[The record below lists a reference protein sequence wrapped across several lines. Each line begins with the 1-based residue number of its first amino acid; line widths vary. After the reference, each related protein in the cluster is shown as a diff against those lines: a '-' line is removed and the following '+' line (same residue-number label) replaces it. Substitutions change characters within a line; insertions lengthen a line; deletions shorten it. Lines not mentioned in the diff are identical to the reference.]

1 MINFPFQS
9 SIRRRLVFLLLMGS
23 ATLAFLLYFVVQ
35 SVARQAAQESQDNIL
50 AASAVSILD
59 GVRLVEGQ
67 TDVDMPYSSLSML
80 DSVTDERVF
89 YAIYLDANLLTGYP
103 ELVKLQTNTPMAP
116 VFSFGTLFDVDVR
129 IVTVKR
135 QIGKN
140 EVFVSVA
147 QTLNGQIK
155 VLRNISTI
163 ALGVGFGFFVL
174 SAILAFLI
182 AESTIR
188 PLNRL
193 ALSVSRRGPDE
204 LRPVS
209 APVPSEMLPLVK
221 SLNNFMTR
229 LKLSLQRSEEFIAEA
244 AHRVRTPL
252 AVVRTRAEIL
262 LREAKTKKS
271 KAELLEVLNAIDDSS
286 RTAGQLLDHAMV
298 SFRLDNLNEDELQVQ
313 FLIEDVIDRISPLY
327 DLKGIQ
333 IKNNSIQNCKVM
345 GDPILLQNALHNV
358 LDNALKYCSENDTVT
373 VKVKDVSQN
382 CIIEIVDNGEGFP
395 QNSVLLT
402 NRFTRGENTKG
413 IVGSGLG
420 LTIAKDVVEAHG
432 GNITISNT
440 EKVEHALRL
449 HYPVLNFRTTKGV
462 FT

>member
-1 MINFPFQS
+1 MINFPLQS

-59 GVRLVEGQ
+59 GVKLVDGQ

-103 ELVKLQTNTPMAP
+103 ELIKLQTNTAMVP
-116 VFSFGTLFDVDVR
+116 VFSFGTLFEVDVR

-155 VLRNISTI
+155 VLRNISSI

-182 AESTIR
+182 AESTIK

-193 ALSVSRRGPDE
+193 TLSVSRRGPDE

-209 APVPSEMLPLVK
+209 APVPSEMVPLVN

-252 AVVRTRAEIL
+252 AVVRTRTEIL

-298 SFRLDNLNEDELQVQ
+298 SFRLDNLSEDEIEVQ
-313 FLIEDVIDRISPLY
+313 FLIKDVIDRISPLY

-333 IKNNSIQNCKVM
+333 IKNNSIQNCRVI
-345 GDPILLQNALHNV
+345 GDSILLQNALHNV
-358 LDNALKYCSENDTVT
+358 LDNALKYCSENDTITVT
-373 VKVKDVSQN
+373 VKDISQN
-382 CIIEIVDNGEGFP
+382 CIIEILDSGEGFP
-395 QNSVLLT
+395 ENSALLT

-440 EKVEHALRL
+440 EEGGACV
-449 HYPVLNFRTTKGV
+449 T
-462 FT
+462 FTLPCS

>member
-1 MINFPFQS
+1 MINFPLQS

-59 GVRLVEGQ
+59 GVKLVDGQ

-103 ELVKLQTNTPMAP
+103 ELIKLQTNTAMVP

-155 VLRNISTI
+155 VLRNISSI

-182 AESTIR
+182 AESTIK

-193 ALSVSRRGPDE
+193 TLSVSRRGPDE

-209 APVPSEMLPLVK
+209 APVPSEMVPLVN

-252 AVVRTRAEIL
+252 AVVRTRTEIL

-298 SFRLDNLNEDELQVQ
+298 SFRLDNLSEDEIEVQ
-313 FLIEDVIDRISPLY
+313 FLIKDVIDRISPLY

-333 IKNNSIQNCKVM
+333 IKNNSIQNCRVI
-345 GDPILLQNALHNV
+345 GDSILLKTALHNV
-358 LDNALKYCSENDTVT
+358 LDNALKYCSENDTITVT
-373 VKVKDVSQN
+373 VKDISQN
-382 CIIEIVDNGEGFP
+382 CIIEILDSGEGFP
-395 QNSVLLT
+395 ENSALLT

-432 GNITISNT
+432 GNISISNT
-440 EKVEHALRL
+440 EEGGACV
-449 HYPVLNFRTTKGV
+449 T
-462 FT
+462 FTLPCS

>member
-1 MINFPFQS
+1 MINFPLQS

-59 GVRLVEGQ
+59 GVKLVDGQ

-103 ELVKLQTNTPMAP
+103 ELIKLQTNTAMVP

-155 VLRNISTI
+155 VLRNISSI

-182 AESTIR
+182 AESTIK

-193 ALSVSRRGPDE
+193 TLSVSRRGPDE

-209 APVPSEMLPLVK
+209 APVPSEMVPLVN

-252 AVVRTRAEIL
+252 AVVRTRTEIL

-298 SFRLDNLNEDELQVQ
+298 SFRLDNLSEDEIEVQ
-313 FLIEDVIDRISPLY
+313 FLIKDVIDRISPLY

-333 IKNNSIQNCKVM
+333 IKNNSIQNCRVI
-345 GDPILLQNALHNV
+345 GDSILLQNALHNV

-373 VKVKDVSQN
+373 VTVKDISQN
-382 CIIEIVDNGEGFP
+382 CIIEILDSGEGFP
-395 QNSVLLT
+395 ENSALLT

-432 GNITISNT
+432 GNINISNT
-440 EKVEHALRL
+440 EEGGACV
-449 HYPVLNFRTTKGV
+449 T
-462 FT
+462 FTLPCS

>member
-1 MINFPFQS
+1 MINFPRQS

-59 GVRLVEGQ
+59 GVKLVDGQ

-103 ELVKLQTNTPMAP
+103 ELIKLQTNTAMVP

-155 VLRNISTI
+155 VLRNISSI

-182 AESTIR
+182 AESTIK

-193 ALSVSRRGPDE
+193 TLSVSRRGPDE

-209 APVPSEMLPLVK
+209 APVPSEMVPLVN

-252 AVVRTRAEIL
+252 AVVRTRTEIL

-298 SFRLDNLNEDELQVQ
+298 SFRLDNLSEDEIEVQ
-313 FLIEDVIDRISPLY
+313 FLIKDVIDRISPLY

-333 IKNNSIQNCKVM
+333 IKNNSIQNCRVI
-345 GDPILLQNALHNV
+345 GDSILLQNALHNV

-373 VKVKDVSQN
+373 VTVKDISQN
-382 CIIEIVDNGEGFP
+382 CIIEILDSGEGFP
-395 QNSVLLT
+395 ENSALLT
-402 NRFTRGENTKG
+402 DRFTRGENTKG

-440 EKVEHALRL
+440 EEGGACV
-449 HYPVLNFRTTKGV
+449 T
-462 FT
+462 FTLPCS

>member
-1 MINFPFQS
+1 
-9 SIRRRLVFLLLMGS
+9 MGS

-59 GVRLVEGQ
+59 GVKLVDGQ

-103 ELVKLQTNTPMAP
+103 ELIKLQTNTAMVP

-155 VLRNISTI
+155 VLRNISSI

-182 AESTIR
+182 AESTIK

-193 ALSVSRRGPDE
+193 TLSVSRRGPDE

-209 APVPSEMLPLVK
+209 APVPSEMVPLVN

-252 AVVRTRAEIL
+252 AVVRTRTEIL

-298 SFRLDNLNEDELQVQ
+298 SFRLDNLSEDEIEVQ
-313 FLIEDVIDRISPLY
+313 FLIKDVIDRISPLY

-333 IKNNSIQNCKVM
+333 IKKNSIQNCRVI
-345 GDPILLQNALHNV
+345 GDSILLQNALHNV
-358 LDNALKYCSENDTVT
+358 LDNALKYCSKNDTVT
-373 VKVKDVSQN
+373 VTVKDISQN
-382 CIIEIVDNGEGFP
+382 CIIEILDSGEGFP
-395 QNSVLLT
+395 ENSALLT
-402 NRFTRGENTKG
+402 DRFTRGENTKG

-432 GNITISNT
+432 GNINISNT
-440 EKVEHALRL
+440 EEGGACV
-449 HYPVLNFRTTKGV
+449 T
-462 FT
+462 FTLPCS

>member
-1 MINFPFQS
+1 MINFPFQN

-89 YAIYLDANLLTGYP
+89 YAIYLDTNLLTGYP

-298 SFRLDNLNEDELQVQ
+298 SFRLDNLSEDELEVQ

-440 EKVEHALRL
+440 EKGGACV
-449 HYPVLNFRTTKGV
+449 T
-462 FT
+462 FTLPCS

>member
-1 MINFPFQS
+1 MINFPLQS

-59 GVRLVEGQ
+59 GVKLVDGQ

-103 ELVKLQTNTPMAP
+103 ELIKLQTNTAMVP

-155 VLRNISTI
+155 VLRNISSI
-163 ALGVGFGFFVL
+163 ALGVGFGFFIL

-182 AESTIR
+182 AESTIK

-193 ALSVSRRGPDE
+193 TLSVSRRGPDE

-209 APVPSEMLPLVK
+209 APVPSEMVPLVN

-252 AVVRTRAEIL
+252 AIVRTRTEIL

-298 SFRLDNLNEDELQVQ
+298 SFRLDNLSEDEIEVQ
-313 FLIEDVIDRISPLY
+313 FLIKDVIDRISPLY

-333 IKNNSIQNCKVM
+333 IKNNSIQNCRVI
-345 GDPILLQNALHNV
+345 GDSILLQNALHNV
-358 LDNALKYCSENDTVT
+358 LDNALKYCSENDTITVT
-373 VKVKDVSQN
+373 VKDISQN
-382 CIIEIVDNGEGFP
+382 CIIEILDSGEGFP
-395 QNSVLLT
+395 ENSALLT

-440 EKVEHALRL
+440 EEGGACV
-449 HYPVLNFRTTKGV
+449 T
-462 FT
+462 FTLPCS

>member
-1 MINFPFQS
+1 MINFPLQS
-9 SIRRRLVFLLLMGS
+9 SIRRRLVFLLLLGS

-59 GVRLVEGQ
+59 GVKLVDGQ

-103 ELVKLQTNTPMAP
+103 ELIKLQTNTAMVP

-155 VLRNISTI
+155 VLRNISSI

-182 AESTIR
+182 AESTIK

-193 ALSVSRRGPDE
+193 TLSVSRRGPDE

-209 APVPSEMLPLVK
+209 APVPSEMVPLVN

-252 AVVRTRAEIL
+252 AVVRTRTEIL

-298 SFRLDNLNEDELQVQ
+298 SFRLDNLSEDEIEVQ
-313 FLIEDVIDRISPLY
+313 FLIKDVIGRISPLY

-333 IKNNSIQNCKVM
+333 IKNNSIQNCRVI
-345 GDPILLQNALHNV
+345 GDSILLQNALHNV
-358 LDNALKYCSENDTVT
+358 LDNALKYCSENDTITVT
-373 VKVKDVSQN
+373 VKDISQN
-382 CIIEIVDNGEGFP
+382 CIIEILDSGEGFP
-395 QNSVLLT
+395 ENSALLT

-440 EKVEHALRL
+440 EEGGACV
-449 HYPVLNFRTTKGV
+449 T
-462 FT
+462 FTLPCS

>member
-1 MINFPFQS
+1 MINFPFQN

-103 ELVKLQTNTPMAP
+103 ELVILQTNTPMAP

-252 AVVRTRAEIL
+252 AVVRTRTEIL

-298 SFRLDNLNEDELQVQ
+298 SFRLDNLSEDELEVQ
-313 FLIEDVIDRISPLY
+313 FLIEDVINRISPLY

-373 VKVKDVSQN
+373 LKVKDVGQN
-382 CIIEIVDNGEGFP
+382 CIIEIVDSGEGFP
-395 QNSVLLT
+395 QNSVSLT

-440 EKVEHALRL
+440 EKGGACV
-449 HYPVLNFRTTKGV
+449 T
-462 FT
+462 FTLPCS

>member
-1 MINFPFQS
+1 MINFPLQS

-59 GVRLVEGQ
+59 GVKLVDGQ

-103 ELVKLQTNTPMAP
+103 ELIKLQTNTAMVP

-155 VLRNISTI
+155 VLRNISSI

-182 AESTIR
+182 AESTIK

-193 ALSVSRRGPDE
+193 TLSVSRRGPDE

-209 APVPSEMLPLVK
+209 APVPSEMVPLVN

-252 AVVRTRAEIL
+252 AVVRTRTEIL

-298 SFRLDNLNEDELQVQ
+298 SFRLDNLSEDEIEVQ
-313 FLIEDVIDRISPLY
+313 LLIKDVIDRISPLY

-333 IKNNSIQNCKVM
+333 IKNNSIQNCRVI
-345 GDPILLQNALHNV
+345 GDSILLQNALHNV
-358 LDNALKYCSENDTVT
+358 LDNALKYCSENDTITVT
-373 VKVKDVSQN
+373 VKDISQN
-382 CIIEIVDNGEGFP
+382 CIIEILDSGEGFP
-395 QNSVLLT
+395 ENSALLT

-440 EKVEHALRL
+440 EEGGACV
-449 HYPVLNFRTTKGV
+449 T
-462 FT
+462 FTLPCS

>member
-1 MINFPFQS
+1 MINFPRQS

-59 GVRLVEGQ
+59 GVKLVDGQ

-103 ELVKLQTNTPMAP
+103 ELIKLQTNTAMVP

-155 VLRNISTI
+155 VLRNISSI

-182 AESTIR
+182 AESTIK

-193 ALSVSRRGPDE
+193 TLSVSRRGPDE

-209 APVPSEMLPLVK
+209 APVPSEMVPLVN

-252 AVVRTRAEIL
+252 AVVRTRTEIL

-298 SFRLDNLNEDELQVQ
+298 SFRLDNLSEDEIEVQ
-313 FLIEDVIDRISPLY
+313 FLIKDVIDRISPLY

-333 IKNNSIQNCKVM
+333 IKNNSIQNCRVI
-345 GDPILLQNALHNV
+345 GDSILLQNALHNV
-358 LDNALKYCSENDTVT
+358 LDNALKYCSENDTITVT
-373 VKVKDVSQN
+373 VKDISQN
-382 CIIEIVDNGEGFP
+382 CIIEILDSGEGFP
-395 QNSVLLT
+395 ENSALLT

-440 EKVEHALRL
+440 EEGGACV
-449 HYPVLNFRTTKGV
+449 T
-462 FT
+462 FTLPCS

>member
-1 MINFPFQS
+1 MINFPLQS

-59 GVRLVEGQ
+59 GVRLVDGQ

-103 ELVKLQTNTPMAP
+103 ELIKLQTNTPMAP

-298 SFRLDNLNEDELQVQ
+298 SFRLDNLSEDELEVQ
-313 FLIEDVIDRISPLY
+313 FLIEDVINRISPLY

-373 VKVKDVSQN
+373 LKVKDVGQN
-382 CIIEIVDNGEGFP
+382 CIIEIVDSGEGFP
-395 QNSVLLT
+395 QNSVSLT

-432 GNITISNT
+432 GNITISNN
-440 EKVEHALRL
+440 EKGGACV
-449 HYPVLNFRTTKGV
+449 T
-462 FT
+462 FTLPCS

>member
-9 SIRRRLVFLLLMGS
+9 SIRRRLVFLLLLGS

-59 GVRLVEGQ
+59 GVRLVDGRI
-67 TDVDMPYSSLSML
+67 DVDMPYSSLSML

-89 YAIYLDANLLTGYP
+89 YAIYLDGNLLTGYP
-103 ELVKLQTNTPMAP
+103 ELIEVQINSPMVP
-116 VFSFGTLFDVDVR
+116 VFSSGILFDVDVR
-129 IVTVKR
+129 IVTVRR

-140 EVFVSVA
+140 EVVVSVA

-155 VLRNISTI
+155 VLRNISRI
-163 ALGVGFGFFVL
+163 SLGVGFGFFVL

-298 SFRLDNLNEDELQVQ
+298 SFRLDNLSEDELEVQ

-327 DLKGIQ
+327 DLKGIE

-345 GDPILLQNALHNV
+345 GDSILLQNALHNV

-440 EKVEHALRL
+440 EKGGACV
-449 HYPVLNFRTTKGV
+449 T
-462 FT
+462 FTLPCS

>member
-1 MINFPFQS
+1 MINFPLQS

-59 GVRLVEGQ
+59 GVKLVDGQ

-103 ELVKLQTNTPMAP
+103 ELIKLQTNTAMVP

-155 VLRNISTI
+155 VLRNISSI

-182 AESTIR
+182 AESTIK

-193 ALSVSRRGPDE
+193 TLSVSRRGPDE

-209 APVPSEMLPLVK
+209 APVPSEMVPLVN

-252 AVVRTRAEIL
+252 AVVRTRTEIL

-298 SFRLDNLNEDELQVQ
+298 SFRLDNLSEDEIEVQ
-313 FLIEDVIDRISPLY
+313 FLIKDVIDRISPLY

-333 IKNNSIQNCKVM
+333 IKNNSIQNCRVI
-345 GDPILLQNALHNV
+345 GDSILLQNALHNV
-358 LDNALKYCSENDTVT
+358 LDNALKYCSENDTITVT
-373 VKVKDVSQN
+373 VKDISQN
-382 CIIEIVDNGEGFP
+382 CIIEILDSGEGFP
-395 QNSVLLT
+395 ENSALLT

-440 EKVEHALRL
+440 EEGGACV
-449 HYPVLNFRTTKGV
+449 T
-462 FT
+462 FTLPCA

>member
-1 MINFPFQS
+1 MINFPLQS

-59 GVRLVEGQ
+59 GVKLVDGQ

-103 ELVKLQTNTPMAP
+103 ELIKLQTNTAMVP

-155 VLRNISTI
+155 VLRNISSI

-182 AESTIR
+182 AESTIK

-193 ALSVSRRGPDE
+193 TLSVSRRGPDE

-209 APVPSEMLPLVK
+209 APVPSEMVPLVN

-252 AVVRTRAEIL
+252 AVVRTRTEIL

-298 SFRLDNLNEDELQVQ
+298 SFRLDNLSEDEIEVQ
-313 FLIEDVIDRISPLY
+313 FLIKDVIDRISPLY
-327 DLKGIQ
+327 DLKAIQ
-333 IKNNSIQNCKVM
+333 IKKNSIQNCRVI
-345 GDPILLQNALHNV
+345 GDSILLQNALHNV

-373 VKVKDVSQN
+373 VTVKDISQN
-382 CIIEIVDNGEGFP
+382 CIIEILDSGEGFP
-395 QNSVLLT
+395 ENSALLT

-432 GNITISNT
+432 GNINISNT
-440 EKVEHALRL
+440 EEGGACV
-449 HYPVLNFRTTKGV
+449 T
-462 FT
+462 FTLPCS

>member
-1 MINFPFQS
+1 MINFPLQS

-59 GVRLVEGQ
+59 GVRLVDGQ

-103 ELVKLQTNTPMAP
+103 ELIKLQTNTAMVP

-147 QTLNGQIK
+147 QTLNGQIR
-155 VLRNISTI
+155 VLRNISSI

-182 AESTIR
+182 AESTIK

-193 ALSVSRRGPDE
+193 TLSVSRRGPDE

-209 APVPSEMLPLVK
+209 APVPSEMVPLVN

-252 AVVRTRAEIL
+252 AVVRTRTEIL

-298 SFRLDNLNEDELQVQ
+298 SFRLDNLSEDELEVQ

-395 QNSVLLT
+395 ENSALLT

-440 EKVEHALRL
+440 EEGGACV
-449 HYPVLNFRTTKGV
+449 T
-462 FT
+462 FTLPCS

>member
-1 MINFPFQS
+1 MINFPRQS

-59 GVRLVEGQ
+59 GVKLVDGQ

-103 ELVKLQTNTPMAP
+103 ELIKLQTNTAMVP

-155 VLRNISTI
+155 VLRNISSI

-182 AESTIR
+182 AESTIK

-193 ALSVSRRGPDE
+193 TLSVSRRGPDE

-209 APVPSEMLPLVK
+209 APVPSEMVPLVN

-252 AVVRTRAEIL
+252 AVVRTRTEIL

-298 SFRLDNLNEDELQVQ
+298 SFRLDNLSEDEIEVQ
-313 FLIEDVIDRISPLY
+313 FLIKDVIDRISPLY

-333 IKNNSIQNCKVM
+333 IKNNSIQNCRVI
-345 GDPILLQNALHNV
+345 GDSILLQNALHNV

-373 VKVKDVSQN
+373 VTVKNISQN
-382 CIIEIVDNGEGFP
+382 CIIEILDSGEGFP
-395 QNSVLLT
+395 ENSALLT

-432 GNITISNT
+432 GNISISNSEEGGACVT
-440 EKVEHALRL
+440 
-449 HYPVLNFRTTKGV
+449 
-462 FT
+462 FTLPCS

>member
-1 MINFPFQS
+1 MINFPRQS

-59 GVRLVEGQ
+59 GVKLVDGQ

-103 ELVKLQTNTPMAP
+103 ELIKLQTNTAMVP

-155 VLRNISTI
+155 VLRNISSI

-182 AESTIR
+182 AESTIK

-193 ALSVSRRGPDE
+193 TLSVSRRGPDE

-209 APVPSEMLPLVK
+209 APVPSEMVPLVN

-252 AVVRTRAEIL
+252 AVVRTRTEIL

-298 SFRLDNLNEDELQVQ
+298 SFRLDNLSEDEIEVQ
-313 FLIEDVIDRISPLY
+313 FLIKDVIDRISPLY

-333 IKNNSIQNCKVM
+333 IKNNSIQNCRVI
-345 GDPILLQNALHNV
+345 GDSILLKNALHNV

-373 VKVKDVSQN
+373 VTAKDISQN
-382 CIIEIVDNGEGFP
+382 CIIEILDSGEGFP
-395 QNSVLLT
+395 ENSALLT

-440 EKVEHALRL
+440 EEGGACV
-449 HYPVLNFRTTKGV
+449 T
-462 FT
+462 FTLPCS

>member
-1 MINFPFQS
+1 MINFPLQS

-59 GVRLVEGQ
+59 GVKLVDGQ

-103 ELVKLQTNTPMAP
+103 ELIKLQTNTAMVP

-155 VLRNISTI
+155 VLRNISSI

-182 AESTIR
+182 AESTIK

-193 ALSVSRRGPDE
+193 TLSVSRRGPDE

-209 APVPSEMLPLVK
+209 APVPSEMVPLVN

-252 AVVRTRAEIL
+252 AVVRTRTEIL

-298 SFRLDNLNEDELQVQ
+298 SFRLDNLSEDEIEVQ
-313 FLIEDVIDRISPLY
+313 FLIKDVIDRISPLY

-333 IKNNSIQNCKVM
+333 IKNNSIQNCRVI

-358 LDNALKYCSENDTVT
+358 LDNALKYCSENDTITVT
-373 VKVKDVSQN
+373 VKDISQN
-382 CIIEIVDNGEGFP
+382 CIIEILDSGEGFP
-395 QNSVLLT
+395 ENSALLT

-440 EKVEHALRL
+440 EEGGACV
-449 HYPVLNFRTTKGV
+449 T
-462 FT
+462 FTLPCS

>member
-9 SIRRRLVFLLLMGS
+9 SIRRRLVFLLLLGS

-59 GVRLVEGQ
+59 GVRLVDGRI
-67 TDVDMPYSSLSML
+67 DVDMPYSSLSML

-89 YAIYLDANLLTGYP
+89 YAIYLDGNLLTGYP
-103 ELVKLQTNTPMAP
+103 ELIELQINSPMVP
-116 VFSFGTLFDVDVR
+116 VFSSGILFDVDVR
-129 IVTVKR
+129 IVTVRR

-140 EVFVSVA
+140 EVVVSVA

-155 VLRNISTI
+155 VLRNISRI
-163 ALGVGFGFFVL
+163 SLGVGFGFFVL

-182 AESTIR
+182 AESTIK

-252 AVVRTRAEIL
+252 AVVRTRTEIL

-271 KAELLEVLNAIDDSS
+271 KAELLEVLDAIDDSS

-298 SFRLDNLNEDELQVQ
+298 SFRLDNLSEDELEVQ
-313 FLIEDVIDRISPLY
+313 FLIKDAIDRISPLY

-333 IKNNSIQNCKVM
+333 ITNNNIQNCKVM

-382 CIIEIVDNGEGFP
+382 CIIEIMDSGQGFP

-440 EKVEHALRL
+440 EKGGACV
-449 HYPVLNFRTTKGV
+449 T
-462 FT
+462 FTLPCS

>member
-59 GVRLVEGQ
+59 GVKLVDGQ

-103 ELVKLQTNTPMAP
+103 ELIKLQTNNPMVP

-140 EVFVSVA
+140 EVFVTVA

-155 VLRNISTI
+155 VLRNISSI

-182 AESTIR
+182 AESTIK

-193 ALSVSRRGPDE
+193 TLSVSRRGPDE

-209 APVPSEMLPLVK
+209 APVPSEMVPLVN

-252 AVVRTRAEIL
+252 AVVRTRTEIL

-298 SFRLDNLNEDELQVQ
+298 SFRLDNLSEDEIEVQ
-313 FLIEDVIDRISPLY
+313 FLIKDVIDRISPLY

-333 IKNNSIQNCKVM
+333 IKNNSIQNCRVI
-345 GDPILLQNALHNV
+345 GDSILLQNALHNV
-358 LDNALKYCSENDTVT
+358 LDNALKYCSENDSVTVT
-373 VKVKDVSQN
+373 VKDISQN
-382 CIIEIVDNGEGFP
+382 CIIEIADSGQGFP
-395 QNSVLLT
+395 EISALLT

-440 EKVEHALRL
+440 EEGGACV
-449 HYPVLNFRTTKGV
+449 T
-462 FT
+462 FTLPCS

>member
-1 MINFPFQS
+1 MINFPLQS

-59 GVRLVEGQ
+59 GVKLVDGQ

-103 ELVKLQTNTPMAP
+103 ELIKLQTNTAMVP

-155 VLRNISTI
+155 VLRNISSI

-182 AESTIR
+182 AESTIK

-193 ALSVSRRGPDE
+193 TLSVSRRGPDE

-209 APVPSEMLPLVK
+209 APVPSEMVPLVN

-252 AVVRTRAEIL
+252 AVVRTRTEIL

-298 SFRLDNLNEDELQVQ
+298 SFRLDNLSEDEIEVQ
-313 FLIEDVIDRISPLY
+313 FLIKDVIDRISPLY

-333 IKNNSIQNCKVM
+333 IKNNSIQNCRII
-345 GDPILLQNALHNV
+345 GDSILLQNALHNV

-373 VKVKDVSQN
+373 VTVKDISQN
-382 CIIEIVDNGEGFP
+382 CIIEILDSGEGFP
-395 QNSVLLT
+395 ENSALLT

-440 EKVEHALRL
+440 EEGGACV
-449 HYPVLNFRTTKGV
+449 T
-462 FT
+462 FTLPCS

>member
-1 MINFPFQS
+1 MINFPLQS

-59 GVRLVEGQ
+59 GVRLVDGQ

-103 ELVKLQTNTPMAP
+103 ELIKLQTNTPMAP

-252 AVVRTRAEIL
+252 AVVRTRTEIL

-298 SFRLDNLNEDELQVQ
+298 SFRLDNLSEDELEVK
-313 FLIEDVIDRISPLY
+313 FLIKDAIDRISPLY

-373 VKVKDVSQN
+373 LKVKDVGQN
-382 CIIEIVDNGEGFP
+382 CIIEIVDSGEGFP
-395 QNSVLLT
+395 QNSVSLT

-432 GNITISNT
+432 GNITISNN
-440 EKVEHALRL
+440 EKGGACV
-449 HYPVLNFRTTKGV
+449 T
-462 FT
+462 FTLPCS

>member
-1 MINFPFQS
+1 MINFPLQS

-59 GVRLVEGQ
+59 GVKLVDGQ

-103 ELVKLQTNTPMAP
+103 ELIKLQTNTAMVP

-155 VLRNISTI
+155 VLRNISSI

-182 AESTIR
+182 AESTIK

-193 ALSVSRRGPDE
+193 TLSVSRRGPDE

-209 APVPSEMLPLVK
+209 APVPSEMVPLVN

-252 AVVRTRAEIL
+252 AVVRTRTEIL

-298 SFRLDNLNEDELQVQ
+298 SFRLDNLSEDEIEVQ
-313 FLIEDVIDRISPLY
+313 FLIKDVIDRISPLY
-327 DLKGIQ
+327 DLKAIQ
-333 IKNNSIQNCKVM
+333 IKKNSIQNCRVI
-345 GDPILLQNALHNV
+345 GDSILLQNALHNV
-358 LDNALKYCSENDTVT
+358 LDNALKYCSENDTITVT
-373 VKVKDVSQN
+373 VKDISQN
-382 CIIEIVDNGEGFP
+382 CIIEILDSGEGFP
-395 QNSVLLT
+395 ENSALLT
-402 NRFTRGENTKG
+402 DRFTRGENTKG

-440 EKVEHALRL
+440 EEGGACV
-449 HYPVLNFRTTKGV
+449 T
-462 FT
+462 FTLPCS

>member
-1 MINFPFQS
+1 MINFPFQD

-103 ELVKLQTNTPMAP
+103 ELVILQTNTPMAP

-252 AVVRTRAEIL
+252 AIVRTRAEIL

-298 SFRLDNLNEDELQVQ
+298 SFRLDNLSEDELEVQ

-440 EKVEHALRL
+440 EKGGACV
-449 HYPVLNFRTTKGV
+449 T
-462 FT
+462 FTLPCS

>member
-163 ALGVGFGFFVL
+163 SLGVGFGFFVL

-252 AVVRTRAEIL
+252 AVVRTRTEIL

-298 SFRLDNLNEDELQVQ
+298 SFRLDNLSEDELEVQ

-327 DLKGIQ
+327 DLKGIE

-345 GDPILLQNALHNV
+345 GDSILLQNALHNV

-382 CIIEIVDNGEGFP
+382 CIIEIMDSGEGFP

-440 EKVEHALRL
+440 EKGGACV
-449 HYPVLNFRTTKGV
+449 T
-462 FT
+462 FTLPCS

>member
-1 MINFPFQS
+1 MINFPLQS

-59 GVRLVEGQ
+59 GVKLVDGQ

-103 ELVKLQTNTPMAP
+103 ELIKLQTNTAMVP

-155 VLRNISTI
+155 VLRNISSI

-182 AESTIR
+182 AESTIK

-193 ALSVSRRGPDE
+193 TLSVSRRGPDE

-209 APVPSEMLPLVK
+209 APVPSEMVPLVN

-252 AVVRTRAEIL
+252 AVVRTRTEIL

-298 SFRLDNLNEDELQVQ
+298 SFRLDNLSEDEIEVQ
-313 FLIEDVIDRISPLY
+313 FLIKDVIDRISPLY

-333 IKNNSIQNCKVM
+333 IKNNSIQNCRVI
-345 GDPILLQNALHNV
+345 GDSILLQNALHNV

-373 VKVKDVSQN
+373 VTVKNISQN
-382 CIIEIVDNGEGFP
+382 CIIEILDSGEGFP
-395 QNSVLLT
+395 ENSALLT

-440 EKVEHALRL
+440 EEGGACV
-449 HYPVLNFRTTKGV
+449 T
-462 FT
+462 FTLPCS

>member
-1 MINFPFQS
+1 MINFPLQS
-9 SIRRRLVFLLLMGS
+9 SIRRRLVFLLLLGS

-59 GVRLVEGQ
+59 GVKLVDGQ

-80 DSVTDERVF
+80 DSVTDEHVF
-89 YAIYLDANLLTGYP
+89 YAIYLDSNLLTGYP
-103 ELVKLQTNTPMAP
+103 ELIKLQTNTAMVP

-155 VLRNISTI
+155 VLRNISSI
-163 ALGVGFGFFVL
+163 ALGVGFGFFIL

-182 AESTIR
+182 AESTIK

-193 ALSVSRRGPDE
+193 TLSVSRRGPDE

-209 APVPSEMLPLVK
+209 APVPSEMVPLVN

-252 AVVRTRAEIL
+252 AVVRTRTEIL

-298 SFRLDNLNEDELQVQ
+298 SFRLDNLSEDEIEVQ
-313 FLIEDVIDRISPLY
+313 FLIKDVIDRISPLY

-333 IKNNSIQNCKVM
+333 IKNNSIQNCRVI

-358 LDNALKYCSENDTVT
+358 LDNALKYCSENDTITVT
-373 VKVKDVSQN
+373 VKDISQN
-382 CIIEIVDNGEGFP
+382 CIIEILDSGEGFP
-395 QNSVLLT
+395 ENSALLT

-440 EKVEHALRL
+440 EEGGACV
-449 HYPVLNFRTTKGV
+449 T
-462 FT
+462 FTLPCS

>member
-1 MINFPFQS
+1 MINFPLQS

-59 GVRLVEGQ
+59 GVKLVDGQ

-103 ELVKLQTNTPMAP
+103 ELIKLQTNTAMVP

-155 VLRNISTI
+155 VLRNISSI

-182 AESTIR
+182 AESTIK

-193 ALSVSRRGPDE
+193 TLSVSRRGPDE

-209 APVPSEMLPLVK
+209 APVPSEMVPLVN

-252 AVVRTRAEIL
+252 AVVRTRTEIL

-298 SFRLDNLNEDELQVQ
+298 SFRLDNLSEDEIEVQ
-313 FLIEDVIDRISPLY
+313 FLIKDVIGRISPLY

-333 IKNNSIQNCKVM
+333 IKNNSIQNCRVI
-345 GDPILLQNALHNV
+345 GDSILLQNALHNV
-358 LDNALKYCSENDTVT
+358 LDNALKYCSENDTITVT
-373 VKVKDVSQN
+373 VKDISQN
-382 CIIEIVDNGEGFP
+382 CIIEILDSGEGFP
-395 QNSVLLT
+395 ENSALLT

-440 EKVEHALRL
+440 EEGGACV
-449 HYPVLNFRTTKGV
+449 T
-462 FT
+462 FTLPCS

>member
-103 ELVKLQTNTPMAP
+103 ELVILQTNTPMAP

-298 SFRLDNLNEDELQVQ
+298 SFRLDNLSEDELEVK
-313 FLIEDVIDRISPLY
+313 FLIKDAIDRISPLY

-382 CIIEIVDNGEGFP
+382 CIIEIVDSGEGFP
-395 QNSVLLT
+395 RNSILLT

-440 EKVEHALRL
+440 EKGGACV
-449 HYPVLNFRTTKGV
+449 T
-462 FT
+462 FTLPCS

>member
-1 MINFPFQS
+1 MINFPLQS

-59 GVRLVEGQ
+59 GVRLVDGQ

-103 ELVKLQTNTPMAP
+103 ELIKLQTNTPMAP

-298 SFRLDNLNEDELQVQ
+298 SFRLDNLSEDELEVQ
-313 FLIEDVIDRISPLY
+313 FLIKDAIDRISPLY

-373 VKVKDVSQN
+373 LKVKDVGQN
-382 CIIEIVDNGEGFP
+382 CIIEIVDSGEGFP
-395 QNSVLLT
+395 QNSVSLT

-432 GNITISNT
+432 GNITISNN
-440 EKVEHALRL
+440 EKGGACV
-449 HYPVLNFRTTKGV
+449 T
-462 FT
+462 FTLPCS

>member
-1 MINFPFQS
+1 MINFPLQS

-59 GVRLVEGQ
+59 GVKLVDGQ

-103 ELVKLQTNTPMAP
+103 ELIKLQTNTAMVP

-155 VLRNISTI
+155 VLRNISSI

-182 AESTIR
+182 AESTIK

-193 ALSVSRRGPDE
+193 TLSVSRRGPDE

-209 APVPSEMLPLVK
+209 APVPSEMVPLVN

-252 AVVRTRAEIL
+252 AVVRTRTEIL

-298 SFRLDNLNEDELQVQ
+298 SFRLDNLSEDEIEVQ
-313 FLIEDVIDRISPLY
+313 FLIKDVIDRISPLY

-333 IKNNSIQNCKVM
+333 IKNNSIQNCRVI

-358 LDNALKYCSENDTVT
+358 LDNALKYCSENDTITVT
-373 VKVKDVSQN
+373 VKDISQN
-382 CIIEIVDNGEGFP
+382 CIIEILDSGEGFP
-395 QNSVLLT
+395 ENSALLT
-402 NRFTRGENTKG
+402 DRFTRGENTKG

-440 EKVEHALRL
+440 EEGGACV
-449 HYPVLNFRTTKGV
+449 T
-462 FT
+462 FTLPCS

>member
-1 MINFPFQS
+1 MINFPLQS

-59 GVRLVEGQ
+59 GVKLVDGQ

-103 ELVKLQTNTPMAP
+103 ELIKLQTNTAMVP

-155 VLRNISTI
+155 VLRNISSI

-182 AESTIR
+182 AESTIK

-193 ALSVSRRGPDE
+193 TLSVSRRGPDE

-209 APVPSEMLPLVK
+209 APVPSEMVPLVN

-252 AVVRTRAEIL
+252 AVVRTRTEIL

-298 SFRLDNLNEDELQVQ
+298 SFRLDNLSEDEIEVQ
-313 FLIEDVIDRISPLY
+313 FLIKDVIDRISPLY

-333 IKNNSIQNCKVM
+333 IKNNSIQNCRVI
-345 GDPILLQNALHNV
+345 GDSILLQNALHNV
-358 LDNALKYCSENDTVT
+358 LDNALKYCSENDTIT
-373 VKVKDVSQN
+373 VRVKDISQN
-382 CIIEIVDNGEGFP
+382 CIIEILDSGEGFP
-395 QNSVLLT
+395 ENSALLT

-440 EKVEHALRL
+440 EEGGACV
-449 HYPVLNFRTTKGV
+449 T
-462 FT
+462 FTLPCS

>member
-1 MINFPFQS
+1 MINFPLQS

-59 GVRLVEGQ
+59 GVKLVDGQ

-103 ELVKLQTNTPMAP
+103 ELIKLQTNTAMVP

-155 VLRNISTI
+155 VLRNISSI
-163 ALGVGFGFFVL
+163 ALGVGFGFFIL

-182 AESTIR
+182 AESTIK

-193 ALSVSRRGPDE
+193 TLSVSRRGPDE

-209 APVPSEMLPLVK
+209 APVPSEMVPLVN

-252 AVVRTRAEIL
+252 AVVRTRTEIL

-298 SFRLDNLNEDELQVQ
+298 SFRLDNLSEDEIEVQ
-313 FLIEDVIDRISPLY
+313 FLIKDVIDRISPLY

-333 IKNNSIQNCKVM
+333 IKNNSIQNCRVI
-345 GDPILLQNALHNV
+345 GDSILLQNALHNV
-358 LDNALKYCSENDTVT
+358 LDNALKYCSENDTVIVT
-373 VKVKDVSQN
+373 VKDISQN
-382 CIIEIVDNGEGFP
+382 CVIEILDSGKGFP
-395 QNSVLLT
+395 ENSALLT

-440 EKVEHALRL
+440 EEGGACV
-449 HYPVLNFRTTKGV
+449 T
-462 FT
+462 FTLPCS

>member
-1 MINFPFQS
+1 MINFPLQS

-59 GVRLVEGQ
+59 GVKLVDGQ

-103 ELVKLQTNTPMAP
+103 ELIKLQTNTAMVP

-155 VLRNISTI
+155 VLRNISSI

-182 AESTIR
+182 AESTIK

-193 ALSVSRRGPDE
+193 TLSVSRRGPDE

-209 APVPSEMLPLVK
+209 APVPSEMVPLVN

-252 AVVRTRAEIL
+252 AVVRTRTEIL

-298 SFRLDNLNEDELQVQ
+298 SFRLDNLSEDEIEVQ
-313 FLIEDVIDRISPLY
+313 FLIKDVIDRISPLY

-333 IKNNSIQNCKVM
+333 IKSNSIQNCRVI
-345 GDPILLQNALHNV
+345 GDSILLQNALHNV
-358 LDNALKYCSENDTVT
+358 LDNALKYCSENDTITVT
-373 VKVKDVSQN
+373 VKDISQN
-382 CIIEIVDNGEGFP
+382 CIIEILDSGEGFP
-395 QNSVLLT
+395 ENSALLT

-440 EKVEHALRL
+440 EEGGACV
-449 HYPVLNFRTTKGV
+449 T
-462 FT
+462 FTLPCS

>member
-1 MINFPFQS
+1 MINFPLQS

-59 GVRLVEGQ
+59 GVKLVDGQ

-103 ELVKLQTNTPMAP
+103 ELIKLQTNTAMVP

-155 VLRNISTI
+155 VLRNISSI

-182 AESTIR
+182 AESTIK

-193 ALSVSRRGPDE
+193 TLSVSRRGPDE

-209 APVPSEMLPLVK
+209 APVPSEMVPLVN

-252 AVVRTRAEIL
+252 AVVRTRTEIL

-298 SFRLDNLNEDELQVQ
+298 SFRLDNLSEDEIEVQ
-313 FLIEDVIDRISPLY
+313 FLIKDVIDRISPLY

-333 IKNNSIQNCKVM
+333 IKNNSIQNCRVI
-345 GDPILLQNALHNV
+345 GDSILLQNALHNV
-358 LDNALKYCSENDTVT
+358 LDNALKYCSENDTITVT
-373 VKVKDVSQN
+373 VKDISQN
-382 CIIEIVDNGEGFP
+382 CIIEILDSGEGFP
-395 QNSVLLT
+395 ENSALLT

-432 GNITISNT
+432 GNINISNT
-440 EKVEHALRL
+440 EEGGACV
-449 HYPVLNFRTTKGV
+449 T
-462 FT
+462 FTLPCS

>member
-1 MINFPFQS
+1 MINFPLQS

-59 GVRLVEGQ
+59 GVKLVDGQ

-103 ELVKLQTNTPMAP
+103 ELIKLQTNTAMVP

-155 VLRNISTI
+155 VLRNISSI

-182 AESTIR
+182 AESTIK

-193 ALSVSRRGPDE
+193 TLSVSRRGPDE

-209 APVPSEMLPLVK
+209 APVPSEMVPLVN

-252 AVVRTRAEIL
+252 AVVRTRTEIL

-298 SFRLDNLNEDELQVQ
+298 SFRLDNLSEDEIEVQ
-313 FLIEDVIDRISPLY
+313 FLIKDVIDRISPLY

-333 IKNNSIQNCKVM
+333 IKKNSIQNCRVI
-345 GDPILLQNALHNV
+345 GDSILLQNALHNV

-373 VKVKDVSQN
+373 VTVKDISQN
-382 CIIEIVDNGEGFP
+382 CIIEILDSGEGFP
-395 QNSVLLT
+395 ENSALLT

-432 GNITISNT
+432 GNINISNT
-440 EKVEHALRL
+440 EEGGACV
-449 HYPVLNFRTTKGV
+449 T
-462 FT
+462 FTLPCS